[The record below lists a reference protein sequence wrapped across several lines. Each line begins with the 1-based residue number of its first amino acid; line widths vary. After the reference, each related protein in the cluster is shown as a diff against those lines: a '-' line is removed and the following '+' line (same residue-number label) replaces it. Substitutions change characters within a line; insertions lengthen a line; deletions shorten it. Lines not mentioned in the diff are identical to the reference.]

1 MKLLCI
7 LSPHSWRRSS
17 LVSMPLKLS
26 LSMIESSKSLIP
38 TLSAL
43 SAQINISS
51 AVPATPRL
59 DRITCIL

>member
-38 TLSAL
+38 AL
-43 SAQINISS
+43 SAQINIGS